1 MRLPAGVV
9 DTIFVIGL
17 QKLKSEGGWWWEK
30 EPFWQVAVHGNN
42 TGTFCKV
49 IKKNSPGIVHGSNGD
64 DIDAI
69 AITLHQFPQGTFGMN
84 VGRHHKG
91 VGQQVH

>member
-1 MRLPAGVV
+1 MVVGERAFLAGCRSWQQHWH
-9 DTIFVIGL
+9 IL
-17 QKLKSEGGWWWEK
+17 QGD
-30 EPFWQVAVHGNN
+30 
-42 TGTFCKV
+42 
-49 IKKNSPGIVHGSNGD
+49 KKNSPGIVHGSNGD